1 MGLFDKVFAK
11 KVCDICGGD
20 IGLLG
25 NRKLE
30 DGNLCKDCAKRL
42 SPWTTDR
49 RTSTVEQIR
58 AHLQYRDDN
67 FRLLPTIHPDLVM
80 GNNTKIYV
88 DQDAGKFFVTAY
100 TDTGVWS
107 VYFGCDAEDLKRCLR
122 LVHRE
127 LRRLIDRPLSP
138 RALNA
143 AKQQLLG
150 QLGISYDHFENV
162 ALAMGKRYLHYHRV
176 LTPVE
181 IAQSIEAL
189 TPEDL
194 QSIATE
200 IFNPDR
206 LTTLIYQP
214 E

>member
-1 MGLFDKVFAK
+1 MLGSRGYAATDPRYYGLFLLNN
-11 KVCDICGGD
+11 
-20 IGLLG
+20 LLG
-25 NRKLE
+25 GPAMNS
-30 DGNLCKDCAKRL
+30 RL
-42 SPWTTDR
+42 SLALR
-49 RTSTVEQIR
+49 ERTGLVYTVESN
-58 AHLQYRDDN
+58 L
-67 FRLLPTIHPDLVM
+67 
-80 GNNTKIYV
+80 
-88 DQDAGKFFVTAY
+88 TAY

-162 ALAMGKRYLHYHRV
+162 ALAMGKQYLHYHRV
-176 LTPVE
+176 LTPAE

-189 TPEDL
+189 TAETL
-194 QSIATE
+194 QSIAVD

-214 E
+214 A